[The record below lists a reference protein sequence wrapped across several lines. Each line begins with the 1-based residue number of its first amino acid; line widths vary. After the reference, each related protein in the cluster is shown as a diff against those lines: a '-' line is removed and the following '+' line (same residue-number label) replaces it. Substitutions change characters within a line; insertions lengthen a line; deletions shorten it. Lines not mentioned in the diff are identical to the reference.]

1 MGYIDQSDIIAGI
14 AAVEMTLRELDHKFE
29 LGAGV
34 KAAMEILGNG

>member
-14 AAVEMTLRELDHKFE
+14 AAVEMTLKDLGYKFE

-34 KAAMEILGNG
+34 KAAMNILGHG